1 MYWLF
6 VEQLGLGFGGALVA
20 MVANSWLTLA
30 LVLLVIRCR
39 GLHKRCWPGWSREA
53 LTDWG
58 DMIRLGSAGT
68 LHMMAEW
75 WSWEVTAAM
84 AGLLGPVQLAAHACL
99 INFVWLFCAFPNPP
113 CALPSSLTQDRRAQI
128 CCRGPCP
135 SPAPSG
141 SATF

>member
-1 MYWLF
+1 MLGAQTIGLYWLF

-20 MVANSWLTLA
+20 MVANAWLTLA
-30 LVLLVIRCR
+30 LVLLVIRGR

-99 INFVWLFCAFPNPP
+99 INFVWLFCAFPRPEPLVP
-113 CALPSSLTQDRRAQI
+113 CHRAD
-128 CCRGPCP
+128 
-135 SPAPSG
+135 A
-141 SATF
+141 